1 MHVDVVLLHVDED
14 VVLLHVDEDVVLDV
28 GLDVGLD
35 VFVMRYAEWVSL
47 GLLLARLLVQ
57 GGLLLGNW

>member
-1 MHVDVVLLHVDED
+1 MDVVLLHVDEE

-28 GLDVGLD
+28 GLDV
-35 VFVMRYAEWVSL
+35 YAEWVSL
-47 GLLLARLLVQ
+47 GLLLARLLVP